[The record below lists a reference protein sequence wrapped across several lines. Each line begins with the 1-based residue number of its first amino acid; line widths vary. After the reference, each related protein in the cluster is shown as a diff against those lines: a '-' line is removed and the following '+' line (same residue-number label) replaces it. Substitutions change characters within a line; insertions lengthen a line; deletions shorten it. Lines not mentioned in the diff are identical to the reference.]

1 MGTQRNDHLAAARPD
16 LYLRGDVRGGRFDR
30 AVPLLPVQLRDQLA
44 AALLHADL
52 RSVECRGGNRSE
64 PQRQLPDA
72 HGGRSRY
79 YTTIGN
85 RRRRDRR
92 RDVGTRRQT
101 YPACALATRLA
112 ARLCS
117 PLSGTKSELYRCDL
131 KRLPQGCGLQR
142 QRLLRSLQ
150 APTASRFAV
159 TGHPAPV
166 CYRQG
171 RPTSQRAAVR
181 TTTQRPRDDDPK

>member
-16 LYLRGDVRGGRFDR
+16 LYLWGGVRGGRFDR
-30 AVPLLPVQLRDQLA
+30 AVPLLPIHLRDQLA

-52 RSVECRGGNRSE
+52 HPVECRGSNRSE

-85 RRRRDRR
+85 ARRRDRR
-92 RDVGTRRQT
+92 RDAGTGRQT

-131 KRLPQGCGLQR
+131 ELRTSRMRSTTATASSISTSSHCFSVCCPWSSSSR
-142 QRLLRSLQ
+142 LRS
-150 APTASRFAV
+150 AR
-159 TGHPAPV
+159 
-166 CYRQG
+166 
-171 RPTSQRAAVR
+171 TS
-181 TTTQRPRDDDPK
+181 DDARS